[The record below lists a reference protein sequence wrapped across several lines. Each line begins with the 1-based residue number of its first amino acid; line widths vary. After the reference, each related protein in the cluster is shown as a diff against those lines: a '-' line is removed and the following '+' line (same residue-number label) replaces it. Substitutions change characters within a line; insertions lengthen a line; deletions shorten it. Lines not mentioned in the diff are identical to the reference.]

1 MTHTVHITSLFLGLK
16 RKGLNDQNDNSTI
29 INAFFA
35 DFAGRFPIM
44 AERLQAIRGVTP
56 TSSTLERE
64 FSALTII
71 LNPLRNRLYCPTL
84 LQILQGRNFRDLS
97 QMTDS
102 DKAKINV

>member
-1 MTHTVHITSLFLGLK
+1 M
-16 RKGLNDQNDNSTI
+16 NDQNDNSTI
-29 INAFFA
+29 INAFFS

-44 AERLQAIRGVTP
+44 ANRLKAIRGATP

-84 LQILQGRNFRDLS
+84 LQILQGRNFRDLG
-97 QMTDS
+97 QIIDA
-102 DKAKINV
+102 DKAKINN